1 MHRNLWQVRKR
12 RHIFYIFLSVS
23 CFWGLVVR
31 AGDWSL
37 RLFYLQNGQR
47 SQQKC
52 HCRTLDTQIKIDN
65 WVTEWSTKASW
76 TFVDGAWTYSGA
88 FQFRCTSC
96 WSNTQMVCEFLE
108 EDRPWWST
116 ICQIPLNIFHIFCSG
131 AEWRTGSR
139 GVYLQCPCLGL
150 YSFKCWM
157 CFYIDVLSSFTL
169 QNVCSNLLFLLSCSL
184 FRQQQMY
191 CYTCIC

>member
-1 MHRNLWQVRKR
+1 MAKEASKNVIAGLWTRRSKLTTESLNDLQKHRGHLWMEHGHILVLSSFGVQVVGRILKWFANSWRKT
-12 RHIFYIFLSVS
+12 
-23 CFWGLVVR
+23 GP
-31 AGDWSL
+31 D
-37 RLFYLQNGQR
+37 
-47 SQQKC
+47 
-52 HCRTLDTQIKIDN
+52 D
-65 WVTEWSTKASW
+65 
-76 TFVDGAWTYSGA
+76 
-88 FQFRCTSC
+88 
-96 WSNTQMVCEFLE
+96 
-108 EDRPWWST
+108 PT

-157 CFYIDVLSSFTL
+157 CFYIDVLSFLTL

-184 FRQQQMY
+184 LRQQQMY